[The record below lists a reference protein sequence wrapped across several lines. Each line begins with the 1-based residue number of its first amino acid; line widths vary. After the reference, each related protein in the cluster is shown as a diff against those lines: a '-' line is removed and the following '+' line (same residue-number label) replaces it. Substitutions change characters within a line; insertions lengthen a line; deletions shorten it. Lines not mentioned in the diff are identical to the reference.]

1 MFRMNGRAGPVQDE
15 RDGGGGK
22 PPPVAA
28 LDARPA
34 FPYNSAQFL
43 ETGRREKPGKRGLT
57 MAFADD
63 IERETL
69 PIRQAILAH
78 PFVAGV
84 GAGTLEVARFKHY
97 VLQDYVYL
105 IDYSRVLALAAA
117 RAPDLPTMGWFAQLL
132 DETLNREMELH
143 RSYCAQFGLSRAEL
157 ESTIAA
163 PTTVAY
169 TSYLLQL
176 AHQGSFAELT
186 AGLLPC
192 QWGYWE
198 IGDHLARQGEPAAA
212 PLYCQWIRMYADPE
226 FAALADQ
233 LRSLVN
239 RLGEQAGPAELAA
252 MGQAYR
258 LSLRFEYRF
267 WDMAYNL
274 EDWAV

>member
-1 MFRMNGRAGPVQDE
+1 
-15 RDGGGGK
+15 
-22 PPPVAA
+22 
-28 LDARPA
+28 
-34 FPYNSAQFL
+34 
-43 ETGRREKPGKRGLT
+43 

-63 IERETL
+63 IERESL
-69 PIRQAILAH
+69 PIRQAILSH

-84 GAGTLEVARFKHY
+84 GAGTLETARFKHY

-117 RAPDLPTMGWFAQLL
+117 KAPDLPTMGWFAQLL
-132 DETLNREMELH
+132 DETLNREMDLH
-143 RSYCAQFGLSRAEL
+143 RSYCAQFGITPAEL

-169 TSYLLQL
+169 TSYLMRL
-176 AHQGSFAELT
+176 AHQGSFAELV

-198 IGDHLARQGEPAAA
+198 IGDHLARQGEPADA
-212 PLYCQWIRMYADPE
+212 PLYCQWIQMYADPE

-233 LRSLVN
+233 IRNLAN
-239 RLGEQAGPAELAA
+239 RLGESAGPAEVAA
-252 MGQAYR
+252 MGQAY
-258 LSLRFEYRF
+258 LTSLRFECRF

-274 EDWAV
+274 ENWGV

>member
-1 MFRMNGRAGPVQDE
+1 
-15 RDGGGGK
+15 
-22 PPPVAA
+22 
-28 LDARPA
+28 
-34 FPYNSAQFL
+34 
-43 ETGRREKPGKRGLT
+43 
-57 MAFADD
+57 MAFADN
-63 IERETL
+63 IERESQ

-84 GAGTLEVARFKHY
+84 GAGTLETARFKHY

-117 RAPDLPTMGWFAQLL
+117 KAPDLPTMGWFARLL
-132 DETLNREMELH
+132 DETLNREMDLH
-143 RSYCAQFGLSRAEL
+143 RSYCAQFGITPAEL

-169 TSYLLQL
+169 TSYLLRL
-176 AHQGSFAELT
+176 AHQGSFAELV

-198 IGDHLARQGEPAAA
+198 IGNHLARQGEPANA
-212 PLYCQWIRMYADPE
+212 PLYCQWIQMYADPE

-233 LRSLVN
+233 LRNLAN
-239 RLGEQAGPAELAA
+239 RLGESAGPIELAA
-252 MGQAYR
+252 MGQAY
-258 LSLRFEYRF
+258 LTSLRFEYRF